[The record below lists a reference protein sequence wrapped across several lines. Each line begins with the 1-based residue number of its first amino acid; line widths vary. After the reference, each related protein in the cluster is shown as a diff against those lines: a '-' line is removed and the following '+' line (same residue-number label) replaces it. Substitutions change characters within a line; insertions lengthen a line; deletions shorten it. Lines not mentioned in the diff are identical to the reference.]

1 MDAATRR
8 QNKAFSNIHF
18 GFPRYWNESIVKCS
32 DGSIYKG
39 HLTRDGERTGFGT
52 WTCPVTLST
61 EESTKFRTKHIE
73 YCGVWERDE
82 PNGPGAYY
90 VIYDDGK
97 NVKRI
102 TEFHG
107 TWINGMPLCHGSK

>member
-8 QNKAFSNIHF
+8 QNKAFCHAQF
-18 GFPRYWNESIVKCS
+18 GFPCYWNESIVKCS

-39 HLTRDGERTGFGT
+39 HLTRDGERTGFGR

-73 YCGVWERDE
+73 YCGVWEFVW
-82 PNGPGAYY
+82 PTHPCLGH
-90 VIYDDGK
+90 
-97 NVKRI
+97 I
-102 TEFHG
+102 T
-107 TWINGMPLCHGSK
+107 S